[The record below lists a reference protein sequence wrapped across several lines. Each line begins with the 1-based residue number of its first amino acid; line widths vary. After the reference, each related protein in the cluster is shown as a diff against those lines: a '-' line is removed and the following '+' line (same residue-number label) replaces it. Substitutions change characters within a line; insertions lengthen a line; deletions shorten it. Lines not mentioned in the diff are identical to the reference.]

1 MKTIIESVR
10 LRLGEMTLDDLDF
23 IAEMIAHPEV
33 MRYYPKLY
41 SRAEAEEWINRQIGR
56 YRSHG
61 YGLWLVTD
69 KSTGEAVGQVGLS
82 PQIVDGVEE
91 PEIGY
96 LIHHSHWR
104 RGLASEAAIAVRDYA
119 FGTLEK
125 DHVISLIRPVN
136 EPSQGVARK
145 MGMRPERKTIY
156 ADLEH
161 IVFLLTRDEWE
172 RETGRKKQCRK

>member
-1 MKTIIESVR
+1 MKTILETNR
-10 LRLGEMTLDDLDF
+10 LRLREMTIADLDF
-23 IAEMIAHPEV
+23 IAAMIAHPEM

-41 SRAEAEEWINRQIGR
+41 SRDEAIEWVNRQIGR

-61 YGLWLVTD
+61 YGLWLVLD
-69 KSTGEAVGQVGLS
+69 KATNETVGQVGLT

-91 PEIGY
+91 AEIGY
-96 LIHHSHWR
+96 MIHRPHWR
-104 RGLASEAAIAVRDYA
+104 KGLASEAAAGVRDYA
-119 FGTLEK
+119 FRDLNK

-145 MGMRPERKTIY
+145 LGMHLDRKTIH

-161 IVFLLTRDEWE
+161 FVFLMTKDEW
-172 RETGRKKQCRK
+172 RKQLQNES